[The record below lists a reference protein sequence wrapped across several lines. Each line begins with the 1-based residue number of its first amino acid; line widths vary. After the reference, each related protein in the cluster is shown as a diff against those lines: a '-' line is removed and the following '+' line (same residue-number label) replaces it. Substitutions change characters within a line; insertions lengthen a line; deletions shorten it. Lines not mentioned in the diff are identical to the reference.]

1 MVIVFIFFWWQEGG
15 IKIGECDNMIIPSLP
30 LILKISDEEY
40 MVVYYNEG
48 FRGEI
53 YNVDGNC
60 VRGCDGE
67 LITKPMCLHM
77 EYGDWAYGNGV
88 IYLLLRDNREGNI
101 VESEIYLVA
110 MDTLF
115 NSLWGEEGIKLVD
128 SSLSPMD
135 PRILVGDDGI
145 YVVWTERKG
154 DNPTHVKVEKLNF
167 NGDVEWSKVV
177 DMEGMRDSSPNFV
190 LLNNGDV
197 VMGWETYAKSEKK
210 IRLMRYRGDN
220 GDEVWNSV
228 LSFDGISIYKMGL
241 PMVSDGEG
249 AVIIMY
255 SKLDS
260 TGSREDGYCFQRIDG
275 EGNKLW
281 GDGVCISPMVFWDY
295 SYFREGRMYV
305 MYDIDR
311 YDSYI
316 EVNCLDRD
324 GNLLFG
330 DSGIN
335 VYVPSSGSEN
345 RINSF
350 EPGWDY
356 IYANGIFFFNT
367 EPVSYRSPVYMM
379 YNRLTESG
387 LRWENSKDVGV
398 ENSWLWHGMEIS
410 DGVILAWEIDRD
422 VYLGR
427 IDTLGNWAGIGE
439 DNRKEMKYNR
449 VMFMKGD
456 LKFRN
461 VDKIEVYDVMGR
473 RVRVYEGGD
482 VILRY
487 GDMADGV
494 YFVRIYDNESE
505 RRIKLIKN

>member
-1 MVIVFIFFWWQEGG
+1 M
-15 IKIGECDNMIIPSLP
+15 
-30 LILKISDEEY
+30 
-40 MVVYYNEG
+40 
-48 FRGEI
+48 
-53 YNVDGNC
+53 
-60 VRGCDGE
+60 
-67 LITKPMCLHM
+67 
-77 EYGDWAYGNGV
+77 
-88 IYLLLRDNREGNI
+88 
-101 VESEIYLVA
+101 
-110 MDTLF
+110 
-115 NSLWGEEGIKLVD
+115 
-128 SSLSPMD
+128 
-135 PRILVGDDGI
+135 
-145 YVVWTERKG
+145 
-154 DNPTHVKVEKLNF
+154 
-167 NGDVEWSKVV
+167 
-177 DMEGMRDSSPNFV
+177 
-190 LLNNGDV
+190 
-197 VMGWETYAKSEKK
+197 
-210 IRLMRYRGDN
+210 
-220 GDEVWNSV
+220 
-228 LSFDGISIYKMGL
+228 
-241 PMVSDGEG
+241 
-249 AVIIMY
+249 
-255 SKLDS
+255 
-260 TGSREDGYCFQRIDG
+260 
-275 EGNKLW
+275 
-281 GDGVCISPMVFWDY
+281 
-295 SYFREGRMYV
+295 
-305 MYDIDR
+305 
-311 YDSYI
+311 
-316 EVNCLDRD
+316 
-324 GNLLFG
+324 FG

-449 VMFMKGD
+449 VMLMKGD
-456 LKFRN
+456 LKFRD